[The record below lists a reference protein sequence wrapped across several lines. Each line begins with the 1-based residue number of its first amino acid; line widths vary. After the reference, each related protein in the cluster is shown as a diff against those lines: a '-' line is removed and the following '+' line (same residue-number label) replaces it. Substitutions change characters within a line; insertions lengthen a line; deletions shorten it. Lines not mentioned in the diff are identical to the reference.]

1 MGAGT
6 TLCFVGA
13 SASNYFMNE
22 LLSAVA
28 HAVRAEGVE
37 AAVVMDAFSPR
48 EDVNVRAEGS
58 TVYVVIPHEYFLL
71 APPAGHP
78 TRAQLARTIS
88 FCVEQPGTRWFEISC
103 RHAARTAAVMDIQRS
118 SLAAMRRRGLRAEHF
133 RLGYTDYWD
142 RWGGD
147 EDVERPVDVVYMGS
161 VAERRDRLLASY
173 ADTLSPREVR
183 LLVPPL
189 APKAQRRPDYLLEE
203 EKWHCLR
210 SAKTILNL
218 HRQKRAY
225 FEWARVLES
234 VANGCVVVSEH
245 SADASPLI
253 AGEHYLSGSPEN
265 LALLASGLLE
275 DSERLAAIRLGAYE
289 FVRSELSMRPS
300 AQRLI
305 ALAEQVRAAAAR
317 PSRRLLSLLTA
328 SCAHAP
334 AQAGTALGRVEAR
347 LRDRVRRDPWM
358 LAALARSEFTQEL
371 AIKQII
377 ATKRLALADLETKR
391 ALSAQQLVARGED
404 PGEVRTIAHTPAYER
419 AAVRVSVISPVYN
432 HGAEVPR
439 ALRSVLAADCPE
451 LEVLVLDDGS
461 SDGSAHSV
469 MRFFESHPFL
479 AGLLLAHP
487 VNRGIGAARNALLQR
502 ARGELV
508 FALDADNEIYPS
520 TLRRLVRAL
529 DQDPGASFAYSM
541 LQEVRD
547 GVPTRLRSALPWE
560 PERFREANYIDA
572 MALMRRRELVE
583 LGGYEEDLRLHGW
596 EDYDLW
602 CRYAEHGRRGA
613 FVPQILGRYHCSE
626 YSTITLTNLDDAEM
640 RWLLGRRYPRL
651 MDGRPPGR
659 FAPSAAVER

>member
-1 MGAGT
+1 VGAAT

-13 SASNYFMNE
+13 SGGNYFMNE

-28 HAVRAEGVE
+28 HTVRAEGVD
-37 AAVVMDAFSPR
+37 ASVVMDSFSPPR
-48 EDVNVRAEGS
+48 GTSVCVDDS

-71 APPAGHP
+71 TPPTGHP

-88 FCVEQPGTRWFEISC
+88 FCVEQPGTTWFEISC
-103 RHAARTAAVMDIQRS
+103 RHAARTAAVVDIQRS
-118 SLAAMRRRGLRAEHF
+118 SLPALHGRGLAAEHF

-142 RWGGD
+142 RWGG
-147 EDVERPVDVVYMGS
+147 ENEVERPVDVVYMGS

-173 ADTLSPREVR
+173 ADTLSPLEVR

-189 APKAQRRPDYLLEE
+189 APKTHGRPDYLLEE
-203 EKWHCLR
+203 EKWRCLR

-218 HRQKRAY
+218 HRQEGAY

-253 AGEHYLSGSPEN
+253 AGEHYISGSAEN
-265 LALLASGLLE
+265 LALLANGLLE
-275 DSERLAAIRLGAYE
+275 DSEQLRGIRLGAYE

-305 ALAEQVRAAAAR
+305 ALAEHVRRTAAR
-317 PSRRLLSLLTA
+317 PSRRLLSVVTG
-328 SCAHAP
+328 SSAP
-334 AQAGTALGRVEAR
+334 APARAATALSRVQAR
-347 LRDRVRRDPWM
+347 LRDRVRHDPWV
-358 LAALARSEFTQEL
+358 LAALERSELVQEL

-377 ATKRLALADLETKR
+377 ATKRLALADLETRR
-391 ALSAQQLVARGED
+391 ALSSHQLAARGED
-404 PGEVRTIAHTPAYER
+404 PDEVRTLARTPAYRR
-419 AAVRVSVISPVYN
+419 ASVRVSVISPVYN
-432 HGAEVPR
+432 HGTEIVR
-439 ALRSVLAADCPE
+439 ALESVVAADYPD
-451 LEVLVLDDGS
+451 LEVVVLDDGS
-461 SDGSAHSV
+461 SDGSARSV
-469 MRFFESHPFL
+469 MRFFEEHPFL
-479 AGLLLAHP
+479 PGLLLAHP
-487 VNRGIGAARNALLQR
+487 VNRGIGAARNALLKR
-502 ARGELV
+502 ASGEFV
-508 FALDADNEIYPS
+508 FALDADNEIYPP

-529 DQDPGASFAYSM
+529 DHDPGASFVYSM

-547 GVPTRLRSALPWE
+547 GVPTGLRSALPWE
-560 PERFREANYIDA
+560 PERFRQANYIDA
-572 MALMRRRELVE
+572 MALLRRRELVE

-626 YSTITLTNLDDAEM
+626 YSTITLTNIDDAEM

-651 MDGRPPGR
+651 MDGRAPGR